1 MRIKLNTIFELLR
14 NCDNYGFE
22 LLYENYFRLMYG
34 VAFSISKNDETSKDA
49 IQNTMFNLYKLD
61 CNKFPTNSELSWLY
75 KVVKN
80 ETLQLLRKEK
90 EKISIDDIAELPD
103 LNNDINLIVDMD
115 SYEQL
120 VMQLNDKQRKI
131 VTLKIVG
138 GLTHKE
144 ISKML
149 DMPLGTV
156 MWSYNTSIKKLR
168 LVLSGITSVFFLNV
182 GAILYRLFDAQ
193 TKVSP
198 LISESIYTTTEY
210 DSSSKLSRSAEIMST
225 LNINTILYT
234 SMVGI
239 LILLVFVFIN
249 SDKISSRFLYNKKNR

>member
-14 NCDNYGFE
+14 NCDPYGFE

-34 VAFSISKNDETSKDA
+34 VAFSISKNDEASKDA
-49 IQNTMFNLYKLD
+49 IQNAMFNLYKLD
-61 CNKFPTNSELSWLY
+61 CNKFPTSNELSWLY

-120 VMQLNDKQRKI
+120 VMQLNDRQRKI
-131 VTLKIVG
+131 VTLKIVS

-149 DMPLGTV
+149 DIPLGTV

-168 LVLSGITSVFFLNV
+168 LVLSGITSIFLLNI
-182 GAILYRLFDAQ
+182 GAILYRLFDAK

-198 LISESIYTTTEY
+198 LISESLYTTTEY
-210 DSSSKLSRSAEIMST
+210 NPSSKLGRSTEIVNT
-225 LNINTILYT
+225 FNIDIFLYISILC
-234 SMVGI
+234 I

-249 SDKISSRFLYNKKNR
+249 SDKIPSRLLYNKRNR

>member
-14 NCDNYGFE
+14 NYDTYGFE

-61 CNKFPTNSELSWLY
+61 CNKFPTSNELSWLY

-120 VMQLNDKQRKI
+120 VMQLNDRQRKI
-131 VTLKIVG
+131 VTLKIVS

-144 ISKML
+144 ISEML
-149 DMPLGTV
+149 DIPLGTV

-168 LVLSGITSVFFLNV
+168 LVLSGLTSVFILSL
-182 GAILYRLFDAQ
+182 GTILYRLFDAK
-193 TKVSP
+193 TKANS
-198 LISESIYTTTEY
+198 LISESYTTLEY
-210 DSSSKLSRSAEIMST
+210 YPSSKVGSSAQIVSSF
-225 LNINTILYT
+225 NINIVLYIVVICMLL
-234 SMVGI
+234 S
-239 LILLVFVFIN
+239 LILLFIK
-249 SDKISSRFLYNKKNR
+249 SDKIPNRLLYKRNK